1 MHRELIRSS
10 LPQSKL
16 SLKGFTSQF
25 TLLTSLYHIKAWIR
39 RESEGFSRGR
49 LLSGRSSSV
58 LQMRGGPPEV
68 SEHSHITKKQGMI
81 GKQQEV
87 CCVVLNSPRWGQIGS
102 LQKASNVIVRT
113 CNTPATSHTSD
124 GSRIPEITPH
134 METQYKIA
142 KQGNAR
148 IRFS

>member
-39 RESEGFSRGR
+39 RESEGFTRGR
-49 LLSGRSSSV
+49 LLSGRRSS
-58 LQMRGGPPEV
+58 LLHMRGGLPEV
-68 SEHSHITKKQGMI
+68 SEHSHIIFKKARLI
-81 GKQQEV
+81 EKQEV

-102 LQKASNVIVRT
+102 LQKAFNVIVST
-113 CNTPATSHTSD
+113 CNIPATSHTSD
-124 GSRIPEITPH
+124 GSRMLEITPH

-148 IRFS
+148 IGFS